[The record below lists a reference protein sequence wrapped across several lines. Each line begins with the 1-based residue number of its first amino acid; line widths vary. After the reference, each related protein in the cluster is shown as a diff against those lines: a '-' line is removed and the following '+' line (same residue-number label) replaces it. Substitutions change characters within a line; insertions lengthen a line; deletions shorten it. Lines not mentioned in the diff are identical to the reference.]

1 MASIQRPGPCDLR
14 LMKREAPG
22 ARLCE
27 SQQRAMAQSSP
38 GSPGNPVCQCA
49 QISLQFLCR
58 CMECSINNAVAD
70 CRNAHVILCLRAGVR
85 CCGSQTRAPERDSG
99 RDGSK
104 QSGISRQSCLP
115 MRADEPSIPLPLHGI
130 FNQQCR
136 CCWLSECAR
145 DPAPACWRALL
156 RVTDS
161 RSGAE
166 VTAHCLRRERLRYGS
181 GLRQCCGPTSART
194 RLRSA
199 SAWQDPPS
207 LSFGVAGPAFAQL
220 RRGRTR
226 LRWLRRG
233 RTRLRSASAW
243 QDPPS
248 LSFGV
253 AGPAFAQLR
262 RGRLLAPPNL
272 GQEEFQR
279 FSLSAFQH
287 LYCFPLRVYC
297 LA

>member
-1 MASIQRPGPCDLR
+1 
-14 LMKREAPG
+14 MKREAPG

-136 CCWLSECAR
+136 RCRLPECAH
-145 DPAPACWRALL
+145 DPAPACCRTLL
-156 RVTDS
+156 RVTDP
-161 RSGAE
+161 RSGARPCE
-166 VTAHCLRRERLRYGS
+166 SQQRPMAQSSPGSPGNPVCQCAQMSLQFLCRCMEYSINNAVAAGCRNAHVILRLRAGVH
-181 GLRQCCGPTSART
+181 CCGSRT
-194 RLRSA
+194 R
-199 SAWQDPPS
+199 
-207 LSFGVAGPAFAQL
+207 
-220 RRGRTR
+220 
-226 LRWLRRG
+226 
-233 RTRLRSASAW
+233 
-243 QDPPS
+243 
-248 LSFGV
+248 
-253 AGPAFAQLR
+253 
-262 RGRLLAPPNL
+262 APEP
-272 GQEEFQR
+272 R
-279 FSLSAFQH
+279 
-287 LYCFPLRVYC
+287 
-297 LA
+297 

>member
-1 MASIQRPGPCDLR
+1 MLPYAAAGHRPALR
-14 LMKREAPG
+14 SATLR
-22 ARLCE
+22 
-27 SQQRAMAQSSP
+27 
-38 GSPGNPVCQCA
+38 
-49 QISLQFLCR
+49 
-58 CMECSINNAVAD
+58 VA
-70 CRNAHVILCLRAGVR
+70 A
-85 CCGSQTRAPERDSG
+85 TP
-99 RDGSK
+99 DGSK

-207 LSFGVAGPAFAQL
+207 LSFGVAGSAFAQ
-220 RRGRTR
+220 
-226 LRWLRRG
+226 LRRG

-253 AGPAFAQLR
+253 AGPAFAGFGAAGPAFAQLR
-262 RGRLLAPPNL
+262 RGRTRLRSASAWQDPPSLSFGVAGCSPHRTWGRKN
-272 GQEEFQR
+272 
-279 FSLSAFQH
+279 FSVSAFQPFSICTAFRYACTAW
-287 LYCFPLRVYC
+287 LDGL
-297 LA
+297 